1 MINKISKWIFFISSY
16 IPLYFIFI
24 IQGTISLI
32 EEYVQ
37 YTSTLNERYS
47 LNLLFP
53 HIEENTF
60 IKGNVEKIALIIFFI
75 ILSLISFRLLKS
87 TLKDTGRTSDFCK
100 LYGIQKYNPAITEY
114 ILVYILPFI
123 STSIFEINDLITFI
137 IVFFI
142 IGLLQ
147 VENDR
152 VYTNPMLYILNYNIY
167 TFKKDSPDAFDDSVL
182 ITAYSILELKR
193 NGVVLDDNSIN
204 IRTSPLSQH
213 AYYIKKR

>member
-32 EEYVQ
+32 EEYSQ
-37 YTSTLNERYS
+37 YTSTLNERYY

-53 HIEENTF
+53 HVEENTF
-60 IKGNVEKIALIIFFI
+60 IKDNIGKIALIIFFI
-75 ILSLISFRLLKS
+75 TLSLISFRLLKS

-100 LYGIQKYNPAITEY
+100 LYSIQKYNPAITEY

-123 STSIFEINDLITFI
+123 STSIFEIKDLVTFI

-147 VENDR
+147 VENDL
-152 VYTNPMLYILNYNIY
+152 VYANPMLYILNYNVY
-167 TFKKDSPDAFDDSVL
+167 TFKKDSPDAFDDSIL
-182 ITAYSILELKR
+182 ITTYSILELKR
-193 NGVVLDDNSIN
+193 NGFVLEDNSIN